1 VKKMRAKY
9 AGTCSE
15 CGGDVAVG
23 DSVYWTRGE
32 GVRHADAEVC
42 DDHAA
47 LYDGRAEQ
55 AAEMRFEMGCAA
67 HMMGTAY
74 VAREGGFDDL

>member
-1 VKKMRAKY
+1 MRKMKAKY

-23 DSVYWTRGE
+23 DSVYWQKGS
-32 GVRHADAEVC
+32 GVKHADAEVC
-42 DDHAA
+42 DDMAA
-47 LYDGRAEQ
+47 YLDGRAEQ

-67 HMMGTAY
+67 HMAGTSY
-74 VAREGGFDDL
+74 VHREQGFDQL